1 MRYLTL
7 AVSLGTATA
16 LVVLTAC
23 SSAETTESEATTT
36 TTPKAQPTPVIGSV
50 LAEPIPVPTTDGRTH
65 LAYELMLT
73 NPMSG
78 NVTLNAVSVMDGDR
92 KLLTLSGD
100 SLKYWTRALG
110 NPAAPANVLGPG
122 QSATVWL
129 DVVADDP
136 AQVPTELTHAID
148 LTVAKPMPPLIPANV
163 TETIAPVSV
172 QTRKPPSISP
182 PLTGD
187 GWLDINSCCDMTA
200 HRMALNPINGKI
212 WAAERFAIDYV
223 QLGTDGRIYTGN
235 KAAVESYPYFG
246 AEIRAVA
253 DGPVVSVLDGQP
265 EQTPG
270 VTPSGLTLEQYG
282 GNHIVQDI
290 GDGVY
295 AFYAHL
301 QPGSLKVKPGDQ
313 LSTGQAIASLGNSG
327 NSDAPHLHF
336 HVMDGPD
343 PLAADGLP
351 FVFDSFRLDS
361 RLTSATAGDALLDGK
376 PAALQPGFAT
386 REVSEVSPLVL
397 DVMTYASD

>member
-1 MRYLTL
+1 MRYPTF
-7 AVSLGTATA
+7 AVSLGTAA
-16 LVVLTAC
+16 VLTMLTGC
-23 SSAETTESEATTT
+23 SSAETTQPEETTT
-36 TTPKAQPTPVIGSV
+36 TTQAAQPTPVIGSV
-50 LAEPIPVPTTDGRTH
+50 LAEPIPVPATDGRTH
-65 LAYELMLT
+65 LAYELLLT

-78 NVTLNAVSVMDGDR
+78 NVTLNSVSVTDGDR

-136 AQVPTELTHAID
+136 AQVPAELTHSID
-148 LTVAKPMPPLIPANV
+148 LTVAKPMPPLIPANL
-163 TETIAPVSV
+163 TETIAPVTV

-187 GWLDINSCCDMTA
+187 RWLDINSCCDMSP
-200 HRMALNPINGKI
+200 HRMALNPINGKL

-223 QLGTDGRIYTGN
+223 QLGPDGRIFTQN

-246 AEIRAVA
+246 ADVHAVA
-253 DGPVVSVLDGQP
+253 DGPVVSVLDGLP

-301 QPGSLKVKPGDQ
+301 RPESLKVKPGDE
-313 LSTGQAIASLGNSG
+313 LGTGQVIAALGNSG

-343 PLAADGLP
+343 PLAANGLP

-361 RLTSATAGDALLDGK
+361 RLTSTAAGDALLDGK

-386 REVSEVSPLVL
+386 REQSEVSPLML

>member
-1 MRYLTL
+1 MRYPTF
-7 AVSLGTATA
+7 AVSLGTAAVLTM
-16 LVVLTAC
+16 LTAC
-23 SSAETTESEATTT
+23 SSAETTQPEETTT
-36 TTPKAQPTPVIGSV
+36 TTQAAQPTPVIGSV
-50 LAEPIPVPTTDGRTH
+50 LAEPIPVPATDGRTH
-65 LAYELMLT
+65 LAYELLLT

-78 NVTLNAVSVMDGDR
+78 NVTLNSVSVTDGDR

-136 AQVPTELTHAID
+136 AQVPAELTHSID
-148 LTVAKPMPPLIPANV
+148 LTVAKPMPPLIPANL
-163 TETIAPVSV
+163 TETIAPVTV

-187 GWLDINSCCDMTA
+187 RWLDINSCCDMSP
-200 HRMALNPINGKI
+200 HRMALNPINGKL

-223 QLGTDGRIYTGN
+223 QLGPDGRIFTQN

-246 AEIRAVA
+246 ADVHAVA
-253 DGPVVSVLDGQP
+253 DGPVVSVLDGLP

-301 QPGSLKVKPGDQ
+301 RPESLKVKPGDE
-313 LSTGQAIASLGNSG
+313 LGTGQVIAALGNSG

-343 PLAADGLP
+343 PLAANGLP

-361 RLTSATAGDALLDGK
+361 RLTSTAAGDALLDGK

-386 REVSEVSPLVL
+386 REQSEVSPLML